1 MTVTIREAATSD
13 FPSIFELIQNE
24 LGYQD
29 LDYERF
35 CRRMAQMKAD
45 ICYLTIVA
53 ETTDAV
59 VGFLGFRRGIAY
71 NFDGEYIQI
80 TALAVS
86 KHMQNQGIG
95 GHLLAWVEAYGRENN
110 IHKLTLNSNIHRTAA
125 HTFYEGNGYQKS
137 SYAFYKTI

>member
-13 FPSIFELIQNE
+13 FPTIFELIRNE

-35 CRRMAQMKAD
+35 RQRMAQMEAD

-53 ETTDAV
+53 ETTDTV

-71 NFDGEYIQI
+71 NLDGEYIQI

-86 KHMQNQGIG
+86 EHMQCQGIG
-95 GHLLAWVEAYGRENN
+95 GQLLTWVETYGRENN
-110 IHKLTLNSNIHRTAA
+110 IHKLTLNSNIRRTAA

-137 SYAFYKTI
+137 SYAFYKAI